1 MPRHRPLLEYTKIG
15 APMLLLV
22 LAGFALAFV
31 FVEPA
36 PPGHIVLA
44 TGEPE
49 GAYALIGE
57 RFREALSAYGIE
69 VEIRPTAGSAENLA
83 LLRAGDADVAFVQGG
98 VADPSKD
105 ISLLAL
111 GSLYFEP
118 LWIFQR
124 REVAATLLSDLGGRR
139 VSAGPEGSG
148 TRAIALPL
156 LRANGVTGMPEGLSS
171 SAAAEA
177 LRTRQLD
184 VAFLVA
190 APESPIV
197 RELLAEPA
205 VELLSLERADAYARR
220 FRYLS
225 QLTLPRGVID
235 LAADVPPD
243 DVSLVSPAATL
254 VVGESFHPALVDLML
269 QAAAR
274 IHGGAELFSQSGD
287 FPTPRFSDLPLSKE
301 AKRYYEIGPPFL
313 QRFLPFW
320 LATLVDRLKVMLIP
334 LVALLIP
341 LFRLFPPVYRWR
353 VRSRIYRWYT
363 ELREID
369 TEKTAGSGAERVQAA
384 LREVERIEDE
394 VAKVP
399 APASYAQEL
408 YDLRIHIEF
417 VRTRLRA
424 RAREP
429 QQTGS

>member
-1 MPRHRPLLEYTKIG
+1 
-15 APMLLLV
+15 
-22 LAGFALAFV
+22 
-31 FVEPA
+31 
-36 PPGHIVLA
+36 
-44 TGEPE
+44 
-49 GAYALIGE
+49 
-57 RFREALSAYGIE
+57 
-69 VEIRPTAGSAENLA
+69 
-83 LLRAGDADVAFVQGG
+83 
-98 VADPSKD
+98 
-105 ISLLAL
+105 
-111 GSLYFEP
+111 
-118 LWIFQR
+118 
-124 REVAATLLSDLGGRR
+124 
-139 VSAGPEGSG
+139 
-148 TRAIALPL
+148 
-156 LRANGVTGMPEGLSS
+156 MPEGLSS

-177 LRTRQLD
+177 LRTRQLA

-353 VRSRIYRWYT
+353 VRSRIYRW
-363 ELREID
+363 
-369 TEKTAGSGAERVQAA
+369 
-384 LREVERIEDE
+384 
-394 VAKVP
+394 
-399 APASYAQEL
+399 PASYAQEL